1 MISCCLHQ
9 TVPTVQMSEQKLGL
23 VRRGSVLLL
32 LSTFAELVQM
42 LVLVSLTFLSCF
54 NVSCGAFREPLFQH
68 VVI

>member
-1 MISCCLHQ
+1 
-9 TVPTVQMSEQKLGL
+9 MSEQKLGL

-42 LVLVSLTFLSCF
+42 LALVSLTFLSCF

-68 VVI
+68 VVV